1 MKVYFTDHF
10 SLPLPPGHRFPIQ
23 KYARLRERVAA
34 SGLGELL
41 EPMAVMDEQI
51 LLVHDQEYLRKILSG
66 ELTEREV
73 RNLGFP
79 WSSALIERSR
89 RSSGATL
96 AAGRM
101 ALTEGV
107 AVNLAGGTHHAYPDR
122 AEGFCVFNDAAIALR
137 VLQREG
143 RIRRGLVVDTDVHQG
158 NGTAVIFADDPSVVT
173 FSIHGFSNYPFRKER
188 GDIDLALEDG
198 AGDEVFLAALEQGL
212 DLGFARGPFDLVLYL
227 AGADPH
233 ENDRL
238 GRLKV
243 TKDGLARRD
252 VMVFERCVAERVP
265 VAVAMAGGYGR
276 ELEDTVDI
284 HYSTVVAAAA
294 FADRLSRRSGA

>member
-73 RNLGFP
+73 RNLVFP